1 MKRLLLFILSILPVS
16 LFSTHLLGGHLKY
29 EYLGL
34 SPNGCAQYQISLI
47 KYINCDASSN
57 YQFPNAPT
65 QDALV
70 GIYEHDQFSNPNGG
84 GNKSLIKT
92 ANLVYNPALTTLLSI
107 PVPSDCINST
117 SKCVFTATY
126 EGTVE
131 LCYNDTSNNGA
142 LTPSQKGYHI
152 VNERCCRNNSIVNLD
167 SPGSQG
173 MAIHC
178 YIPPD
183 MVPNNSPSI
192 HVDSIWVGC
201 VYDTSQLSYY
211 INDLDGDSVVVS
223 ITSPLNGSNSGPGNP
238 VPQPSNTL
246 TWPIPMSVYS
256 SGYSSTTPFGN
267 GSFVDLLSNQQVLNL
282 YSIIQGDFSIGLKLY
297 EYRNN
302 NLIGI
307 YNREIQLTFLNCS
320 PPNNTPPSIDPNQ
333 GIASNQ
339 TVFTITEGD
348 TLDFDFGLIDSQN
361 DSVFMI
367 YNGLIFDSNHINPP
381 ANISTLS
388 QQNPANIL
396 NNFYWESPINSSLNS
411 PFSFQLYVTD
421 SYCDNNLRVIP
432 FIIYVNS
439 NNTFIEDKINQFK
452 IHPNPTTGLVELR
465 GMSGLYKVEVYDYTG
480 KFLQSTNR
488 STIDLSHYPKGIY
501 LFKIFH
507 GHKTEVLRL
516 VKE

>member
-1 MKRLLLFILSILPVS
+1 
-16 LFSTHLLGGHLKY
+16 
-29 EYLGL
+29 
-34 SPNGCAQYQISLI
+34 
-47 KYINCDASSN
+47 
-57 YQFPNAPT
+57 
-65 QDALV
+65 
-70 GIYEHDQFSNPNGG
+70 
-84 GNKSLIKT
+84 
-92 ANLVYNPALTTLLSI
+92 
-107 PVPSDCINST
+107 
-117 SKCVFTATY
+117 
-126 EGTVE
+126 
-131 LCYNDTSNNGA
+131 
-142 LTPSQKGYHI
+142 
-152 VNERCCRNNSIVNLD
+152 
-167 SPGSQG
+167 
-173 MAIHC
+173 
-178 YIPPD
+178 
-183 MVPNNSPSI
+183 
-192 HVDSIWVGC
+192 
-201 VYDTSQLSYY
+201 
-211 INDLDGDSVVVS
+211 
-223 ITSPLNGSNSGPGNP
+223 
-238 VPQPSNTL
+238 
-246 TWPIPMSVYS
+246 MSVYS

-388 QQNPANIL
+388 QQNPANML
-396 NNFYWESPINSSLNS
+396 NNFYWESPINSSFNS

-439 NNTFIEDKINQFK
+439 NNTFIENKINQFK
-452 IHPNPTTGLVELR
+452 IHPNPTAGLVELR

-480 KFLQSTNR
+480 KFLQSTNC